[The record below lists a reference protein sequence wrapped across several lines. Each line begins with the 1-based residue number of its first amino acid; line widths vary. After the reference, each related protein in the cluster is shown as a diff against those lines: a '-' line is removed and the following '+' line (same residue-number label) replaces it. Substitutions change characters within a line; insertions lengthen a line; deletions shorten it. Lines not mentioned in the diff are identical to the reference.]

1 MAPPKKLLD
10 QVRETI
16 RLKHYSRST
25 EKTYTLWI
33 KRFIIFH
40 QKRHPLEM
48 GEREIEAFL
57 YSLAIQGKVSASTQN
72 QAFNAL
78 LFLYRHVLRKE
89 LEESIQAVRAKRP
102 QRLPT
107 VLSREEARRV
117 ITAMEGVEKLV
128 VQVLY
133 GGGLRLMEC
142 LRLRIKDIDFELNQ
156 IVIHDGKGQKSR
168 RTMLPKI
175 IQESLQAHLQHVR
188 ILHQADLKKGY
199 GRVSLPGALVRKYP
213 QAETEWSWQYA
224 FPAKSMYQ
232 EKEAGRMRRHHIH
245 SSQIQRAMKR
255 AVAIAGIVKPAHCH
269 TFRHS
274 FATHLLEAGY
284 DIRTIQELLGHKDV
298 STTMIYTHVLNRGG
312 LAVRSPLDV

>member
-1 MAPPKKLLD
+1 MAPAKKLLD
-10 QVRETI
+10 QVREII
-16 RLKHYSRST
+16 RRKHYARST
-25 EKTYTLWI
+25 EKTYVLWI
-33 KRFIIFH
+33 KRFILFH
-40 QKRHPLEM
+40 QKQHPREM

-57 YSLAIQGKVSASTQN
+57 TSLAIQRNVSASTQN

-78 LFLYRHVLRKE
+78 LFLYRHVLHIE

-117 ITAMEGVEKLV
+117 IAAMEGVEKLV

-142 LRLRIKDIDFELNQ
+142 LRLRVKDIDFELNQ
-156 IVIHDGKGQKSR
+156 IVVHDGKGQKSR
-168 RTMLPKI
+168 RTMLPEA
-175 IQESLQAHLQHVR
+175 IQEPLQTHLQRVR

-199 GRVSLPGALVRKYP
+199 GKVVLPGALTRKYP
-213 QAETEWSWQYA
+213 RAETEWGWQYV
-224 FPAKSMYQ
+224 FPAKTMYQ
-232 EKEAGRMRRHHIH
+232 EKETGKRRRHHLH
-245 SSQIQRAMKR
+245 PSQIQRALKR
-255 AVAIAGIVKPAHCH
+255 AVATAGIAKPAHCH

-284 DIRTIQELLGHKDV
+284 DIRTVQELLGHKDV

-312 LAVRSPLDV
+312 LAVRSPLDL

>member
-16 RLKHYSRST
+16 RRKHYSRST
-25 EKTYTLWI
+25 EKTYVLWI
-33 KRFIIFH
+33 KRFILFH

-57 YSLAIQGKVSASTQN
+57 TSLAIQGEVAASTQN

-78 LFLYRHVLRKE
+78 LFLYRHVLHKG

-117 ITAMEGVEKLV
+117 IAAMEGVEKLV

-142 LRLRIKDIDFELNQ
+142 LRLRVKDIDFKLNQ
-156 IVIHDGKGQKSR
+156 MVVHDGKGQKSR
-168 RTMLPKI
+168 RTMLPEA
-175 IQESLQAHLQHVR
+175 IQEPLQIHLRRVR

-199 GRVSLPGALVRKYP
+199 GRVVLPGALARKYP
-213 QAETEWSWQYA
+213 RAETEWGWQYV
-224 FPAKSMYQ
+224 FPAKTMYQ
-232 EKEAGRMRRHHIH
+232 EKETGKRRRHPIH
-245 SSQIQRAMKR
+245 SSQIQRALKR
-255 AVAIAGIVKPAHCH
+255 AVATAGITKPAHCH
-269 TFRHS
+269 TFRHY
-274 FATHLLEAGY
+274 AE
-284 DIRTIQELLGHKDV
+284 
-298 STTMIYTHVLNRGG
+298 
-312 LAVRSPLDV
+312 

>member
-25 EKTYTLWI
+25 EKTYVLWI
-33 KRFIIFH
+33 KRFILFH

-57 YSLAIQGKVSASTQN
+57 SSLALQGKVSASTQN

-78 LFLYRHVLRKE
+78 LFLYRQVLHKE

-117 ITAMEGVEKLV
+117 IAAMEGVKKLV

-133 GGGLRLMEC
+133 GGWLRLMEC
-142 LRLRIKDIDFELNQ
+142 LRLRVKDIDFELNQ

-168 RTMLPKI
+168 RTMLPEA
-175 IQESLQAHLQHVR
+175 IQEPLQIHLQRVR
-188 ILHQADLKKGY
+188 ILHQVDLKKGY
-199 GRVSLPGALVRKYP
+199 GRVVLPGALARKSP
-213 QAETEWSWQYA
+213 RAETEWGWQFV
-224 FPAKSMYQ
+224 FPARTMYR
-232 EKEAGRMRRHHIH
+232 EKETGRMRRHHLHPSAGH
-245 SSQIQRAMKR
+245 SIGDPISCAYPQ
-255 AVAIAGIVKPAHCH
+255 
-269 TFRHS
+269 
-274 FATHLLEAGY
+274 
-284 DIRTIQELLGHKDV
+284 
-298 STTMIYTHVLNRGG
+298 
-312 LAVRSPLDV
+312 

>member
-16 RLKHYSRST
+16 RLKHYSQST
-25 EKTYTLWI
+25 EKTYALWI
-33 KRFIIFH
+33 KRFILFH

-48 GEREIEAFL
+48 GEREIETFL
-57 YSLAIQGKVSASTQN
+57 SSLAIQEKVSASTQN

-142 LRLRIKDIDFELNQ
+142 LRLRVKDIDFELNQ

-168 RTMLPKI
+168 RTMLPET
-175 IQESLQAHLQHVR
+175 IQESLQIHLQHVR

-232 EKEAGRMRRHHIH
+232 EKETGRMRRHHIH
-245 SSQIQRAMKR
+245 SSQIQRALKR
-255 AVAIAGIVKPAHCH
+255 AVATAGIVKPAHCH